1 MKTSCVF
8 VLAMLLLGGVCNAQN
23 EFDTFFVKKSLRIDF
38 ALTGNA
44 TTQQAAIQQL
54 REEPVWGGPVKNL
67 EDPFNYGGYYVN
79 VYDAESGRKI
89 YSRGFNTLFEEWRT
103 TDQAKSETQAWN
115 NSVSVPFPKKP
126 VQIEICARDKADM
139 NFHPLLK
146 QLVDP
151 KSIFIDRSPLKKN
164 KVVEIQS
171 NGDSSNKADLVFLAE
186 GYTEAEMDKFEADA
200 KRFTKTLFDTPPF
213 GKYKADFNVWA
224 VCVPSQESG
233 MDVSGDG
240 VWKNTAL
247 NSGYYTFGIDRYL
260 TSQDLKPIRDAV
272 WDVPCDAIFIL
283 VNSDTYGGGG
293 MYNFYA
299 MSTANN
305 ELTSVVFVHEFGHSF
320 AGLADEYFNSEV
332 AYNDFYNLK
341 YEPWEPNITT
351 LVDFD
356 KKWKDLLP
364 KNTPIPTPLDD
375 KFKDKTGVFEGGGY
389 LSKGIYRPMD
399 NCMMR
404 NYHPFCPACQRG
416 ITQMI
421 NFLTDRP
428 VK

>member
-115 NSVSVPFPKKP
+115 NSVSVPFPKKT

-164 KVVEIQS
+164 KVVEILS

-186 GYTEAEMDKFEADA
+186 GYTEDEMDKFEADA

-224 VCVPSQESG
+224 VCIPSQESG

>member
-164 KVVEIQS
+164 KVVEILS

-186 GYTEAEMDKFEADA
+186 GYTEDEMDKFEADA

-224 VCVPSQESG
+224 VCIPSQESG

>member
-186 GYTEAEMDKFEADA
+186 GYTEDEMDKFEADA

-320 AGLADEYFNSEV
+320 AGLADEYFQSEV

-364 KNTPIPTPLDD
+364 KNTPVPTPLDD